1 MEIIRTRDKGEN
13 GKIREKYKSWFFEK
27 MNKINRLS
35 AKPPED
41 IKGFKLLKGEITRD

>member
-1 MEIIRTRDKGEN
+1 M
-13 GKIREKYKSWFFEK
+13 GKLEKNIKVGSLKK
-27 MNKINRLS
+27 MNKINRLL